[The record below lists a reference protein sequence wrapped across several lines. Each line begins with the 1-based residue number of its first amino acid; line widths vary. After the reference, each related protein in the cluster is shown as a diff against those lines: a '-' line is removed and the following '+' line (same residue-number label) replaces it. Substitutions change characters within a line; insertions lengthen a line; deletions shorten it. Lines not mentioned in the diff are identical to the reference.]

1 MGLRTFSDNCS
12 VCKNKKNVSENT
24 CVFIFKN
31 RSGKARVDQNNIK
44 FKFSMKRWEI
54 QDQYSATIKVLK
66 LVGLNMVEQN

>member
-1 MGLRTFSDNCS
+1 MSVKILAFLFLRLSA
-12 VCKNKKNVSENT
+12 ENILR
-24 CVFIFKN
+24 FFKN